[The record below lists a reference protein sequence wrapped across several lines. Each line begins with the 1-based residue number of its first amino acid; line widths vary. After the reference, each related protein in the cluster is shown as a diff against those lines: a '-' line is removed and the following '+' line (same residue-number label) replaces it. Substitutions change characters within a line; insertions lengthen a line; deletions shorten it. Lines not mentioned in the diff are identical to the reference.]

1 MIGAERYFANRE
13 RLAVA
18 LTADISSRLRQTV
31 AAKGKA
37 TLAVSGGTTPTLF
50 FERLSRADIAWDKV
64 TVTLVDERQVP
75 ETSERS
81 NARLVKTTLL
91 QNHAAKAFFVPLYQN
106 PQAVDCLPF
115 DIVIL
120 GMGNDGHTASFF
132 PGGDTLAE
140 AIDPQTAKTIIAL
153 TAPGSREPRLT
164 FTLPVLL
171 AASYHV
177 LHIEGGDKRKTLDAA
192 LGDGPIEEMPIRA
205 VLRSAV
211 PLTLYWCNS

>member
-1 MIGAERYFANRE
+1 MIGAERFFAGRE

-18 LTADISSRLRQTV
+18 LAADIASRLRQMV
-31 AAKGKA
+31 AAKGKT
-37 TLAVSGGTTPTLF
+37 TLAVSGGTTPALF
-50 FERLSRADIAWDKV
+50 FGHLSLADIAWDKV

-75 ETSERS
+75 DTSDRS

-91 QNHAAKAFFVPLYQN
+91 RNRAAKTRFVPLFGN
-106 PQAVDCLPF
+106 PQATECLPL

-132 PGGDTLAE
+132 PGGDTLGE
-140 AIDPQTAKTIIAL
+140 AIDPQTDKKLIAL
-153 TAPGSREPRLT
+153 SAPGSGEPRLT

-171 AASYHV
+171 AAAYHV
-177 LHIEGGDKRKTLDAA
+177 LHIEGAGKRRTLDAA
-192 LGDGPIEEMPIRA
+192 LGDGPVSDMPIRA
-205 VLRSAV
+205 FLRSAV